1 MEMTMPAMLEFKKVS
16 HKYAKT
22 PSVYG
27 IDLVIE
33 EGQVVSLIG
42 PSGCG
47 KSTIL
52 RLAAG
57 LEQPLDGEIYLNGRL
72 IASPHHMMPPEY
84 RGIGLV
90 FQDYAL
96 FPHMTVKE
104 NIVYGLKNLGMDQD
118 AQNGRVAEV
127 LDYIDLNGFEDSMP
141 HEMSGGQQQRVALAR
156 ALAPAPKLILLDEPY
171 AGLDNRLKERIRD
184 DMLHILKNAGT
195 AVMMVTHDSEEAMF
209 MSDHITVLRKGSIEQ
224 SGRPI
229 DLYCRPSNAFVA
241 EFFGEVNRID
251 GRITG
256 QSMPTPFGAVDVPN
270 GKNGGDAAL
279 IIRYEGV
286 IIESSGTPNATVMET
301 RLLGRYSLVHL
312 SMPHVDGDELH
323 LHARIPGLNMFTP
336 GDAVRL
342 AFDETQAFIFEG
354 R

>member
-1 MEMTMPAMLEFKKVS
+1 MIMPPMLEFKSVS
-16 HKYAKT
+16 HKYGKT
-22 PSVYG
+22 PSVAD

-33 EGQVVSLIG
+33 EGQVHGLLG

-57 LEQPLDGEIYLNGRL
+57 LEQPLEGEIYLNGRL
-72 IASPHHMMPPEY
+72 IASPQQMMPPEH

-104 NIVYGLKNLGMDQD
+104 NILYGLKNLGMEQNAQD
-118 AQNGRVAEV
+118 ARVTEV
-127 LDYIDLNGFEDSMP
+127 LEHVDLDGFEDTMP

-156 ALAPAPKLILLDEPY
+156 ALAPSPKLILLDEPY
-171 AGLDNRLKERIRD
+171 AGLDNRLRERIRD
-184 DMLHILKNAGT
+184 DMLHILKETET

-209 MSDHITVLRKGSIEQ
+209 MSDYITVLRRGSIEQ
-224 SGRPI
+224 SGPPI
-229 DLYCRPSNAFVA
+229 DLYRRPSNAFVA

-251 GRITG
+251 GIIEG
-256 QSMPTPFGAVDVPN
+256 QSMKTPFGPVEVPE
-270 GKNGGDAAL
+270 GEDGRGASL
-279 IIRYEGV
+279 IIRYEGLT
-286 IIESSGTPNATVMET
+286 IESSGEPNAEVMET
-301 RLLGRYSLVHL
+301 RLLGRYSLIHL
-312 SMPHVDGDELH
+312 SMPHDGGEELH
-323 LHARIPGLNMFTP
+323 LHARVPGLNMFTP

-342 AFDETQAFIFEG
+342 AFAESQAFVFQHQ
-354 R
+354 